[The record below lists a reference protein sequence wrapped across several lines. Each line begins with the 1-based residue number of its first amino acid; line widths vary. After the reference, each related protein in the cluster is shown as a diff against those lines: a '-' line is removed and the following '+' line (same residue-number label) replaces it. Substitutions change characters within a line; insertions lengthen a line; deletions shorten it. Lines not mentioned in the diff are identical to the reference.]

1 MKYFNEIT
9 KQVKDINKKLLQDS
23 ILKIENDDKL
33 SFEEQTAVRNE
44 LLNLAERFEKNCN
57 IKAELLMNINFEK
70 IKENLNSFKTE

>member
-9 KQVKDINKKLLQDS
+9 KQAKDINKKLLQDS

-44 LLNLAERFEKNCN
+44 LLDLAERFEKNCN